1 MVRRTNFLLMN
12 AKVKETARLQ
22 AVNMI
27 SVKKARRF
35 VNVHLMDQEQ
45 EYVIFVLFKTW
56 TLPADRV
63 QMTVTATPK
72 LDMKCPLTQLDQDF
86 MNVTEPRTNSPST
99 SVKVINV
106 AAQQQ
111 FVLKMTVKFTRR
123 GASAFRME
131 RESVLFASTII
142 SL

>member
-45 EYVIFVLFKTW
+45 EYVLFVLFKTW
-56 TLPADRV
+56 TLQADRV
-63 QMTVTATPK
+63 QTTVTATPK
-72 LDMKCPLTQLDQDF
+72 LDPKCPLTLLDRDF
-86 MNVTEPRTNSPST
+86 VNVTEPRTNSPLM
-99 SVKVINV
+99 SVKVITIT
-106 AAQQQ
+106 AQQQ
-111 FVLKMTVKFTRR
+111 SVPKTTVQFSRR
-123 GASAFRME
+123 GAKG
-131 RESVLFASTII
+131 ESVLFASTII

>member
-1 MVRRTNFLLMN
+1 MVRRTNFLLMK

-45 EYVIFVLFKTW
+45 EYVLFVLFKTW

-86 MNVTEPRTNSPST
+86 VNVTEPRTNSPLM
-99 SVKVINV
+99 SVKVITIT
-106 AAQQQ
+106 AQQQ
-111 FVLKMTVKFTRR
+111 SVPKTTVQFSRR
-123 GASAFRME
+123 GAKG
-131 RESVLFASTII
+131 ESVLFASTII